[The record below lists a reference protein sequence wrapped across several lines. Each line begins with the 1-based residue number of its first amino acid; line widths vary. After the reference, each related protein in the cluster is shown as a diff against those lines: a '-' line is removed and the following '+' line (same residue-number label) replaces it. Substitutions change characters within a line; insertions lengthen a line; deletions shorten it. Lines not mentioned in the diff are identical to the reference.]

1 MFQIEVAGLVIRI
14 ENRYPDVRELCRD
27 YITRDDRK
35 ADICV
40 SVSEEELQTEID
52 KAPEYFFG
60 KGYAEGVVAYEKISN
75 ALPAFDAFVMHGSVV
90 EVDGGAYAFS
100 AESGT
105 GKTTHTRYWK
115 EVLKNRV
122 TVINGDKPI
131 MRFVNVE
138 SLRRGAPSTA
148 LSSHRHSVPEG
159 CRPFFTEKEPLALFP
174 GAPNPRMTSLSD
186 ASLSSEASEALVAY
200 GTPWCGK
207 EGWNTNTCA
216 PLKAL
221 CLLERG
227 EKNEIFPI
235 DAFEHLGELMGHFHL
250 PGNGQVDMLKLMQ
263 LIDRMVNIV
272 PVYRLRCTNDISA
285 AETAIKYFGL

>member
-1 MFQIEVAGLVIRI
+1 MKNAKVKLIDGRKRVFRIEVAGLII
-14 ENRYPDVRELCRD
+14 YIDNRYEDVRTLCRD
-27 YITRDDRK
+27 YITQEERK
-35 ADICV
+35 ADIYI
-40 SVSEEELQTEID
+40 SVSEEELKEEMD

-60 KGYAEGVVAYEKISN
+60 KGYAEGIVAYEKISN
-75 ALPAFDAFVMHGSVV
+75 ALPAFDAFVMHSSVV
-90 EVDGGAYAFS
+90 EVDGGAYAFA

-105 GKTTHTRYWK
+105 GKSTHTRYWK
-115 EVLKNRV
+115 EVLGDRL

-131 MRFVNVE
+131 
-138 SLRRGAPSTA
+138 LRAKNPGRKYEVGSRRCEGGRGGDPSAA
-148 LSSHRHSVPEG
+148 LSSD
-159 CRPFFTEKEPLALFP
+159 TLL
-174 GAPNPRMTSLSD
+174 
-186 ASLSSEASEALVAY
+186 AY

-250 PGNGQVDMLKLMQ
+250 PGNGMVDMPKLME
-263 LIDRMVNIV
+263 LIDRMVSTI
-272 PVYRLRCTNDISA
+272 PVYRLRCMNDISA
-285 AETAIKYFGL
+285 AETAIKYFRL

>member
-1 MFQIEVAGLVIRI
+1 MFRIEVAELVVRI
-14 ENRYPDVRELCRD
+14 ENLYPDIRELCRD
-27 YITRDDRK
+27 YITGDERN
-35 ADICV
+35 ADIIV
-40 SVSEEELQTEID
+40 SVSEEELQEEID

-115 EVLKNRV
+115 EVLGDRLK
-122 TVINGDKPI
+122 VINGDKPI
-131 MRFVNVE
+131 
-138 SLRRGAPSTA
+138 LRAKGPGRKYEVGSRKCETINA
-148 LSSHRHSVPEG
+148 SSD
-159 CRPFFTEKEPLALFP
+159 TL
-174 GAPNPRMTSLSD
+174 
-186 ASLSSEASEALVAY
+186 LVY

-235 DAFEHLGELMGHFHL
+235 DAFEHLSELMGHFHL